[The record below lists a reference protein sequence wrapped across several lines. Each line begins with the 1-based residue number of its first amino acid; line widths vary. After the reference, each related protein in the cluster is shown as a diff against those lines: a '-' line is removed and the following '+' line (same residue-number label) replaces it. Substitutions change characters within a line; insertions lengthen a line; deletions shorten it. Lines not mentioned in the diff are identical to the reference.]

1 MASLNTENMNYLIDK
16 LLANSKTLLNGNAD
30 VIFDNIHDP
39 IQFWFILGQ
48 AKFAC
53 QLNQLGRLSDAAT
66 DKVLDQFSASYKNT
80 IELLLRNVGDDNE

>member
-1 MASLNTENMNYLIDK
+1 MASLQAQNMDFLIDK
-16 LLANSKTLLNGNAD
+16 LLKNSKALLNGHAD

-66 DKVLDQFSASYKNT
+66 DAVLDQFSTSYKGT
-80 IELLLRNVGDDNE
+80 IELLLRNIGDNDE